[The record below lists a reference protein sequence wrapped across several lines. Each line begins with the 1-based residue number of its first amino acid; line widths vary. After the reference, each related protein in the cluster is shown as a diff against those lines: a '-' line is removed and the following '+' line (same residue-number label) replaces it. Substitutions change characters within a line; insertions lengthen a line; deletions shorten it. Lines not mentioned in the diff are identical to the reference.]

1 MPKHVD
7 DLHYINQDMFTA
19 FVPVSKEGE
28 QAWNEL
34 SSVTEGTGKV
44 LTVQAK
50 EFIYQLRKAGY
61 TVTKA
66 PKVKPLS
73 ADQLDSMLNELDG
86 LI

>member
-1 MPKHVD
+1 MNTKPKPSA
-7 DLHYINQDMFTA
+7 DLHYINQGLFTA

-73 ADQLDSMLNELDG
+73 ADELDG
-86 LI
+86 LV